1 MVLRIESGKRLSKVV
16 VANGFA
22 FLSGFTANVV
32 TPGDVR
38 AQTADVLAQIDAL
51 LAKAGTSKSKV
62 VRMNIWL
69 DDMRDFDAMNEVY
82 EAWIDPDCP
91 PARATVESRLAIEGT
106 LVEMMATAIVD

>member
-38 AQTADVLAQIDAL
+38 AQTKDVLAQIDAL

-69 DDMRDFDAMNEVY
+69 DDIRDFDAMNDVY